1 MSNIVST
8 IARAQPVDEASAA
21 IRNEM
26 AAGLQR
32 DAAFIPPKYFYDG
45 LGSKLFEAI
54 CLLDEYHPTRS
65 ETEIFRQ
72 FGKEIAARCA
82 PGAALIDL
90 GAGNGEKAAKLFPLL
105 RPALYMPVDISG
117 GFLLEAAASLRA
129 RFPGLAIHPLIQDFS
144 SGLTL
149 PPELVQDMAKLFFY
163 PGSSLGNFAPL
174 AAQRFLG
181 AIAATGG
188 SLLLG
193 VDIVQDAALLREA
206 YDDPLGVTASF
217 NRNILLNVNH
227 HLGTD
232 FRPRDWA
239 HVAFFNPGQSRV
251 EMHLQAT
258 RALSVSWP
266 GGRRDFSRGERIHT
280 ENSYKF
286 SRETMASM
294 LRQAGFGTL
303 TFWTD
308 QKGRFLVCHA
318 AAERRG

>member
-1 MSNIVST
+1 VSNI
-8 IARAQPVDEASAA
+8 AWRQPVDVASAA
-21 IRNEM
+21 IRNEI

-32 DAAFIPPKYFYDG
+32 DPASIAPKYFYDG
-45 LGSKLFEAI
+45 LGSKIFEAI

-65 ETEIFRQ
+65 EAEIFSQ
-72 FGKEIAARCA
+72 YGQEIAACCA
-82 PGAALIDL
+82 RGAALIDL

-105 RPALYMPVDISG
+105 KPALYMPVDISG

-144 SGLTL
+144 SGLVL
-149 PPELVQDMAKLFFY
+149 PPDFPENMEKLFFY

-174 AAQRFLG
+174 AAQRFLS

-188 SLLLG
+188 ALLLG
-193 VDIVQDAALLREA
+193 VDIVQDEAALRDA
-206 YDDPLGVTASF
+206 YDDPLGVTAAF

-227 HLGTD
+227 HLGSD

-239 HVAFFNPGQSRV
+239 HVAFFNPAQSRV
-251 EMHLQAT
+251 EMHLQAR

-266 GGRRDFSRGERIHT
+266 GGRRDFTRGERIHT

-286 SRETMASM
+286 SREIMAAM
-294 LRQAGFGTL
+294 LRQAGFGAQE
-303 TFWTD
+303 FWTD
-308 QKGRFLVCHA
+308 QKGQFLVCHA
-318 AAERRG
+318 AAERRA